1 MKMVKGLLDNK
12 YALYAVIAMSAMQVM
27 GYFTVNDPECLVL
40 FVLVAMASRAFSK
53 NMLINLGSAIV
64 ASNVLFAGKCVKKVA
79 EGFAT
84 QVENS
89 EMVPDSN
96 PADYRCK
103 TGYQEE
109 TAEDG
114 TISCVPVSTS
124 TSAEGKGN

>member
-1 MKMVKGLLDNK
+1 MDVMKMLKGLLNNK

-79 EGFAT
+79 EGFAEGMEEGEDAPPSEEPEECPEG
-84 QVENS
+84 QVR
-89 EMVPDSN
+89 D
-96 PADYRCK
+96 
-103 TGYQEE
+103 
-109 TAEDG
+109 
-114 TISCVPVSTS
+114 
-124 TSAEGKGN
+124 AEGKCVAAEQE